1 MATADPIPVSAPAEE
16 PTSAPTLV
24 LLAAMPQEQ
33 IEATCA
39 HLAEVFAPDEILVA
53 APESL
58 ASQAHTPLRVIAA
71 PQSHSSWTL
80 TAADFVHTSQ
90 LMQAHGATAALLL
103 GPEADSLAPAALR
116 ALADA
121 IAGGRDLAVPSYEL
135 PPHAGLVNSAIL
147 YPLSRALFAT
157 RPRFPLAVDLGRSAR
172 MATRLALP
180 AQRLVTLKQSE
191 APLWPLSEAAAAAFN
206 VSEVPAGKRV
216 IPQPSEPDLNT
227 ILPLILSS
235 LFADVEAKAPFWQR
249 PRPLPPAH
257 SPIASSRTDHDT
269 ASDTA
274 SMVQAFKLGYGNLLE
289 IWSLVLPPNTLLGLK
304 RLSQLEAQEFD
315 LPHALW
321 ARIVYDF
328 LIAWRL
334 RTLNRSHL
342 LGAMIPLYLA
352 WVASHIHNTLSGST
366 TEQHVEAAASAFE
379 SEKPYLVSRWRW
391 PDRFNP

>member
-1 MATADPIPVSAPAEE
+1 MATANPIPVPAPAEE

-24 LLAAMPQEQ
+24 MLAAMPQEQ
-33 IEATCA
+33 VEATCA

-58 ASQAHTPLRVIAA
+58 APQAKSPLRVIAA
-71 PQSHSSWTL
+71 PQARPWWTL
-80 TAADFVHTSQ
+80 TAADFVHTAQ
-90 LMQAHGATAALLL
+90 LVQTHGASAALLL
-103 GPEADSLAPAALR
+103 GPEADSLAPEALR

-121 IAGGRDLAVPSYEL
+121 VTAGIDLAVPSYEL

-147 YPLSRALFAT
+147 YPLGRALFAT
-157 RPRFPLAVDLGRSAR
+157 RPRFPMAIDLGLSAR
-172 MATRLALP
+172 MAARLALP
-180 AQRLVTLKQSE
+180 AQRLVNLKQSE
-191 APLWPLSEAAAAAFN
+191 APLWPLSEAAAAAFH
-206 VSEVPAGKRV
+206 VGEVAAGKRV
-216 IPQPSEPDLNT
+216 IPQPAEPDLNT

-249 PRPLPPAH
+249 PRPLPPAR
-257 SPIASSRTDHDT
+257 SPIASSRSEGDA

-304 RLSQLEAQEFD
+304 RLSQLEAAEFT
-315 LPHALW
+315 LPHNLW

-328 LIAWRL
+328 LVAWRL

-352 WVASHIHNTLSGST
+352 WVASHIHNTLNGST
-366 TEQHVEAAASAFE
+366 AEQHVEAAAGAFE
-379 SEKPYLVSRWRW
+379 SEKPYLVARWRW